1 MAELGVRTAK
11 AAERGWAVSVEAA
24 TPAVRKEGGPEG
36 VSWVTV
42 EAVMAT
48 GQWVVMVAAVRE
60 DT

>member
-1 MAELGVRTAK
+1 MRTAK

>member
-1 MAELGVRTAK
+1 VAESGVRTAK
-11 AAERGWAVSVEAA
+11 AVERGWAVSAEVAK
-24 TPAVRKEGGPEG
+24 PAVPKEVGQEE

-48 GQWVVMVAAVRE
+48 GQWVVMVGAVRE